1 VALVVHQD
9 EEVMGVAISIRA
21 SAMAA
26 AAAGMQDLTHSHGSE
41 ILYKGSLADLRHG
54 MMGEIGSIP
63 ILMVLHMGREGVLAM
78 EVLVLSAVD
87 LDMATITAG
96 LTISILARV
105 FSSAIRPGYTEQ

>member
-1 VALVVHQD
+1 
-9 EEVMGVAISIRA
+9 
-21 SAMAA
+21 
-26 AAAGMQDLTHSHGSE
+26 
-41 ILYKGSLADLRHG
+41 
-54 MMGEIGSIP
+54 
-63 ILMVLHMGREGVLAM
+63 MGREGVLAM